1 MSEVLPVVDDP
12 DPLSG
17 FFPKEGLPTMKA
29 SETLLAEMELAEYE
43 REAIYRLSM
52 YADEV
57 LEVYDTSGDIEDLWA
72 NDENVTLRRIL
83 QSGEFGPDEQTTAV
97 YFYIDKTPEEEFY
110 FSWTRQGSRVIPSDG
125 VESDETTDDILAK
138 LEQDFPLVEVA
149 RFKRLK
155 LDWLLAKL
163 LRR

>member
-17 FFPKEGLPTMKA
+17 FFPKEGLPTTKA

-43 REAIYRLSM
+43 REAVYRLSM

-57 LEVYDTSGDIEDLWA
+57 LEAYATNGDIEDLWV
-72 NDENVTLRRIL
+72 NDEKVTLRRIL

-110 FSWTRQGSRVIPSDG
+110 LSWTRQGSRVIPSDG
-125 VESDETTDDILAK
+125 AESSETTDDVLAR

-149 RFKRLK
+149 SFRRLRV
-155 LDWLLAKL
+155 DWLLAKL